1 MRKKQPFVFKF
12 RARHPLLQPGKNCKY
27 QIRSLKLKLFKM
39 MVVVFLSHVDAAAL
53 CINAQI
59 LLESPIQTSLP
70 SKLRASEYDCL
81 NVSSFYEDF
90 HFTITSDIKIVLG
103 IARISLSSSLCSS
116 RDSMKIGKSTYHFLM
131 MVVRYRN
138 VGMCLHVLQFSRR
151 SEAAKEKY
159 AS

>member
-1 MRKKQPFVFKF
+1 MRKKIAIYFLSSEQGTHCSNQEK
-12 RARHPLLQPGKNCKY
+12 KCKY

-138 VGMCLHVLQFSRR
+138 VGMYLHVL
-151 SEAAKEKY
+151 
-159 AS
+159 

>member
-1 MRKKQPFVFKF
+1 M
-12 RARHPLLQPGKNCKY
+12 LQPGKKNCKY
-27 QIRSLKLKLFKM
+27 LRSLKLKLFKM

-138 VGMCLHVLQFSRR
+138 VGMYLHVL
-151 SEAAKEKY
+151 
-159 AS
+159 